1 MSNCHIRME
10 EELRDEAIGTLYSF
24 MNSDDPIESFI
35 EGYVLGALTEIERK
49 NERALEDLDL
59 E

>member
-1 MSNCHIRME
+1 ME